1 MEQKIRDVRRYR
13 EARLSAERGPS
24 LKKSA
29 PLRACL
35 IFPNTYHT
43 GMSNLAVHSL
53 YSILNLRKDCIC
65 ERSFCEKPLTGRSL
79 ESGSLLENFHI
90 LAFSISFELDYP
102 NVLRALHAAHIP
114 LNSAERDESHPLIIA
129 GGPCIFSNPEPLAD
143 CFDACVIGEGEEVIN
158 EIVEAFSIARERH
171 LGRKA
176 TLRFLSEIQGVY
188 IPSLYEPMYTESGEL
203 AGMKGGTGGDLPIAA
218 RVLDDL
224 DNYPCSSVI
233 VTPETEFSNMFL
245 IELGRGCGRGCR
257 FCSACYTYLR
267 RNRSLDFIEKQ
278 IIAGKDLSKRIGLV
292 TSDLADYPHRKQL
305 LDFLLN
311 KGLGFSV
318 SSVRA
323 DAITDDLFAGMKA
336 SGQRTLTLAPE
347 VATEKLVA
355 YIGKRIS
362 HERLLQVIGSALEH
376 DIFNFR
382 LYYMI
387 GFPGE
392 EDEDVGAIVDVASRV
407 HRVMQQAA
415 KNRRRMGRLTLSV
428 NPFVPKPFTPLE
440 SVAFEEMEALSGR
453 IKMLRKGLG
462 RIANTRLVVESP
474 RMARLQCVFARGDRR
489 VVRLAEMLAEG
500 RTVSQALRSFGNSAE
515 RYLRDQSAG
524 AGMRPWHTIQPP
536 GKRRRKEIAGEDS
549 N

>member
-1 MEQKIRDVRRYR
+1 
-13 EARLSAERGPS
+13 
-24 LKKSA
+24 
-29 PLRACL
+29 
-35 IFPNTYHT
+35 
-43 GMSNLAVHSL
+43 
-53 YSILNLRKDCIC
+53 
-65 ERSFCEKPLTGRSL
+65 LTGRSL
-79 ESGSLLENFHI
+79 ESGSLLDRFHI

-102 NVLRALHAAHIP
+102 NVLRALRAAHIP
-114 LNSAERDESHPLIIA
+114 LHSAERDESHPLIIA

-158 EIVEAFSIARERH
+158 EIVEAFSAARE
-171 LGRKA
+171 GRMGREA
-176 TLRFLSEIQGVY
+176 TLRFLSGIQGVY
-188 IPSLYEPMYTESGEL
+188 VPSLYEPVYSESGEL
-203 AGMKGGTGGDLPIAA
+203 VGMEDKTRSGLPVTA
-218 RVLDDL
+218 RVLDNL

-233 VTPETEFSNMFL
+233 VTPETEFSDMFL

-267 RNRSLDFIEKQ
+267 RSRSLDFIKEQ

-292 TSDLADYPHRKQL
+292 TSDLADYPHREQL

-311 KGLGFSV
+311 KDLGFSV

-323 DAITDDLFAGMKA
+323 DAITEDLFAGMKA

-362 HERLLQVIGSALEH
+362 HERLLQVIDNALEH

-387 GFPGE
+387 GLPGE
-392 EDEDVGAIVDVASRV
+392 EDEDVRAITDVASSV
-407 HRVMQQAA
+407 HRVMRQAA
-415 KNRRRMGRLTLSV
+415 KSLRKMGRLTLSV

-440 SVAFEEMEALSGR
+440 SVPFEKMEVLSR
-453 IKMLRKGLG
+453 RVKMLREGLG
-462 RIANTRLVVESP
+462 RIANTRLVMESP
-474 RMARLQCVFARGDRR
+474 RMAKLQCVFARGDRR
-489 VVRLAEMLAEG
+489 VARLAEMLAEG
-500 RTVSQALRSFGNSAE
+500 RTVSQVLRSFGKNME
-515 RYLRDQSAG
+515 RYLRDQPTG
-524 AGMRPWHTIQPP
+524 IGMRPWHTIQPP
-536 GKRRRKEIAGEDS
+536 GKRHGKEIAGEDS